1 MSQEK
6 NTYTHINHVRLTT
19 NTRDLSDDVVF
30 SIKKNKSLS
39 IYGGI
44 QKNILLDL
52 AKIIKDIDGF
62 KLIVILEDNSSNDSI
77 NGLDVLSFLPSVH
90 HLDILVHQA
99 APLSHIDALDHINDL
114 RTFAISGNLNK
125 NIDFS
130 PLRKFDKISSLYVND
145 LIFPDKYYDI
155 INNNPIENLSLR
167 KVVLAN
173 LDKKTSMKNLEVL
186 NELIDEQTLAS
197 KFPNISQLSL
207 TNCRKL
213 SDFLFL
219 SCLNLERLDINTVKG
234 LISIPKL
241 KSETL
246 HTLQILNCQNL
257 EDISYIYDLKNL
269 KNLAITFSKVDFQ
282 NISDVFFKLSLQNF
296 YFLSNKNKENE
307 MFENLAIKH
316 KVNNSA
322 M

>member
-1 MSQEK
+1 M
-6 NTYTHINHVRLTT
+6 
-19 NTRDLSDDVVF
+19 
-30 SIKKNKSLS
+30 
-39 IYGGI
+39 
-44 QKNILLDL
+44 
-52 AKIIKDIDGF
+52 
-62 KLIVILEDNSSNDSI
+62 
-77 NGLDVLSFLPSVH
+77 
-90 HLDILVHQA
+90 
-99 APLSHIDALDHINDL
+99 
-114 RTFAISGNLNK
+114 
-125 NIDFS
+125 
-130 PLRKFDKISSLYVND
+130 ND
-145 LIFPDKYYDI
+145 LIFLDKYYDI

-167 KVVLAN
+167 KVALAN
-173 LDKKTSMKNLEVL
+173 LDEKTSMKNLEVL
-186 NELIDEQTLAS
+186 NELIDEQTLAY
-197 KFPNISQLSL
+197 KFPNINQLSL

-213 SDFLFL
+213 SDFSFL

-241 KSETL
+241 KSDKL

>member
-52 AKIIKDIDGF
+52 AEIIKNIDGF

-99 APLSHIDALDHINDL
+99 APLSHIDTLGRIDDL
-114 RTFAISGNLNK
+114 RTFTISGNLNK

-145 LIFPDKYYDI
+145 LVFPDKYYDI

-167 KVVLAN
+167 KV
-173 LDKKTSMKNLEVL
+173 
-186 NELIDEQTLAS
+186 
-197 KFPNISQLSL
+197 
-207 TNCRKL
+207 
-213 SDFLFL
+213 
-219 SCLNLERLDINTVKG
+219 
-234 LISIPKL
+234 
-241 KSETL
+241 
-246 HTLQILNCQNL
+246 IL
-257 EDISYIYDLKNL
+257 
-269 KNLAITFSKVDFQ
+269 
-282 NISDVFFKLSLQNF
+282 
-296 YFLSNKNKENE
+296 
-307 MFENLAIKH
+307 
-316 KVNNSA
+316 
-322 M
+322 

>member
-6 NTYTHINHVRLTT
+6 NTYAHINHVRLTT
-19 NTRDLSDDVVF
+19 NTKDLSDDVIF

-52 AKIIKDIDGF
+52 AEIIKNIDGF
-62 KLIVILEDNSSNDSI
+62 KLIIILEDNSSNDSI
-77 NGLDVLSFLPSVH
+77 NGLDVLTLLPNIH

-99 APLSHIDALDHINDL
+99 VPLSHIDTLGRIDDL

-173 LDKKTSMKNLEVL
+173 LDEKISMKNLEVL

-197 KFPNISQLSL
+197 KFPNITHLSL

-213 SDFLFL
+213 SDFSFL

-241 KSETL
+241 KSDTL

-269 KNLAITFSKVDFQ
+269 KNLAITSSKVDFQ
-282 NISDVFFKLSLQNF
+282 NISDVFLNYLCRIFIF
-296 YFLSNKNKENE
+296 FP
-307 MFENLAIKH
+307 IKT
-316 KVNNSA
+316 KK
-322 M
+322 MKCLKT

>member
-19 NTRDLSDDVVF
+19 NTKDLSDDVIF

-39 IYGGI
+39 IYGGVPE
-44 QKNILLDL
+44 NILLDL
-52 AKIIKDIDGF
+52 AEIIKNTDGF

-77 NGLDVLSFLPSVH
+77 NGLDILSFLPSVH

-99 APLSHIDALDHINDL
+99 TPLSHIDALEHIDDL
-114 RTFAISGNLNK
+114 RTFTISGNLNK

-167 KVVLAN
+167 KVTLAN
-173 LDKKTSMKNLEVL
+173 LDEKTSMKNLEVL
-186 NELIDEQTLAS
+186 NELIDEQTLAY

-213 SDFLFL
+213 SDFSFL
-219 SCLNLERLDINTVKG
+219 SCLNLERLDINTLKG

-241 KSETL
+241 KSDTL
-246 HTLQILNCQNL
+246 HTLQILNCKNL
-257 EDISYIYDLKNL
+257 ENISGIYALKNL

-282 NISDVFFKLSLQNF
+282 NISDVFSKLSLQNF

>member
-1 MSQEK
+1 M
-6 NTYTHINHVRLTT
+6 V
-19 NTRDLSDDVVF
+19 
-30 SIKKNKSLS
+30 
-39 IYGGI
+39 
-44 QKNILLDL
+44 
-52 AKIIKDIDGF
+52 
-62 KLIVILEDNSSNDSI
+62 
-77 NGLDVLSFLPSVH
+77 
-90 HLDILVHQA
+90 
-99 APLSHIDALDHINDL
+99 
-114 RTFAISGNLNK
+114 
-125 NIDFS
+125 
-130 PLRKFDKISSLYVND
+130 
-145 LIFPDKYYDI
+145 FPDKYYDI

-173 LDKKTSMKNLEVL
+173 LDKKNSMKNLEVL

-197 KFPNISQLSL
+197 KFPNINHLSL

-213 SDFLFL
+213 SDFSFL

-241 KSETL
+241 KSDTL
-246 HTLQILNCQNL
+246 HTLQILNCKNL

-269 KNLAITFSKVDFQ
+269 KNLAITSSKVDFQ